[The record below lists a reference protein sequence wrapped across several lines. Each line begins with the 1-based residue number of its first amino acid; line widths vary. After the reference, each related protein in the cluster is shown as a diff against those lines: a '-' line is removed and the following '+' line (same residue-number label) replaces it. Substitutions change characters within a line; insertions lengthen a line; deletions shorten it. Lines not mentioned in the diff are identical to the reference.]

1 MFGRKKI
8 NDNPF
13 GDKNYQMKDYYNP
26 NYLIVA
32 NFQRVSSSSMK
43 EMHTPI
49 TETTEQKYIFEVFY
63 DEDKMK
69 YREIF
74 TGFIAS
80 DEDSGIFN
88 LPYIVNPEP
97 FTNYFP
103 KAVNTRI
110 PKLSLIWSLNE
121 INYPAKKK
129 ELKKN

>member
-13 GDKNYQMKDYYNP
+13 GDKNYQMKDYYNQ

-49 TETTEQKYIFEVFY
+49 IETTEQKYIFEVFY

-80 DEDSGIFN
+80 DEDSGIFD
-88 LPYIVNPEP
+88 LPYIVTPEP